1 MSSTYT
7 FDLTPPRRPSLDD
20 LGGAAKQDD
29 AKYPPNPVTMMNA
42 TNWNFFARFFEGI
55 GKVVPFCTI
64 HVAFSAGAPYIV
76 SLQSMRASLVSGNL
90 VLTDNGAGDT
100 TISWAGIATSFPP
113 ANRPPRADI
122 VGDGSFLAP
131 TCDTSTANTVRV
143 RTRDNTNTLVDQAF
157 VVEIY

>member
-29 AKYPPNPVTMMNA
+29 ADYPPNPVTM
-42 TNWNFFARFFEGI
+42 TDRGELELFARFFEGI

-76 SLQSMRASLVSGNL
+76 SLQSMRSSLVSGNL

-100 TISWAGIATSFPP
+100 TISLGWHRDIVSTGKPTTT
-113 ANRPPRADI
+113 RGYRWRWLVPRADMRHDH
-122 VGDGSFLAP
+122 GKHGACP
-131 TCDTSTANTVRV
+131 NA
-143 RTRDNTNTLVDQAF
+143 
-157 VVEIY
+157 

>member
-29 AKYPPNPVTMMNA
+29 ADYPPNPVTMMTA
-42 TNWNFFARFFEGI
+42 VNWNFFARFFEGI

-76 SLQSMRASLVSGNL
+76 SLQSMRSSLVSGNL

-122 VGDGSFLAP
+122 VGDGSFLVP
-131 TCDTSTANTVRV
+131 TCDTTTANTVRV
-143 RTRDNTNTLVDQAF
+143 RTRNSAGTLVDQAF
-157 VVEIY
+157 VVEIF